1 MITLMGE
8 IWINNERMIFLNEDS
23 FAKITDKEDKF
34 SPNSLKVET
43 VRAEAPLLMKTIG
56 LKPNKHGKI

>member
-1 MITLMGE
+1 
-8 IWINNERMIFLNEDS
+8 MIFLNEDS